1 LCRPDEI
8 KTANTLKFS
17 AFGLNQAIM
26 DGLDAMGFDN
36 ATPVQD
42 QAIPKIM
49 EGRDILAC
57 AQTGTGKTA
66 AFLLPILHRLTE
78 TPSDHIDTLIL
89 EPTRELVMQVDQQ
102 LEGFSYFTPVSAV
115 AVYGG
120 RDGHSMEMEKRALKQ
135 GAPIIVATPGR
146 LIAHID
152 LGYVNF
158 SRLRFLVLDEA
169 DRMLDM
175 GFAPDIMKIVN
186 QLPRKRQ
193 TLLFSATMPPAI
205 RRISKDLLNNPFEI
219 SLAISK
225 PAENIQQIAYAVEDE
240 YKIPLTETL
249 LSAEKNL
256 KRVIIFTSTKIK
268 ARELADRLIRR
279 GLNVMAIH
287 SDLEQA
293 VREER
298 LLAFRNG
305 TLPIVV
311 ATDVLARGIDVK
323 GIDVVINFDVP
334 GDGEDYVHRIGR
346 TARAE
351 ASGVA
356 ITYVNR
362 KDKKRF
368 QRIEELIEA
377 KIELR
382 PLPTDLAPVPV
393 SQKSPSR
400 HGGGKRPFPPKS
412 SDQGAAKNKKRRKY
426 PPKKNNDAP

>member
-1 LCRPDEI
+1 
-8 KTANTLKFS
+8 
-17 AFGLNQAIM
+17 M

-49 EGRDILAC
+49 DGRDILAC

-193 TLLFSATMPPAI
+193 TLLFSATMPPPI
-205 RRISKDLLNNPFEI
+205 RKISKELLQNPFEI

-225 PAENIQQIAYAVEDE
+225 PAENITQIAYAVEDE
-240 YKIPLTETL
+240 YKIPLTEL
-249 LSAEKNL
+249 LLGEEKDL
-256 KRVIIFTSTKIK
+256 KRVIIFISTKIK

-279 GLNVMAIH
+279 GLNAMAIH

-293 VREER
+293 EREER

-305 TLPIVV
+305 TLPVVV

-323 GIDVVINFDVP
+323 GIDIVINFDVP

-362 KDKKRF
+362 KDRKRF
-368 QRIEELIEA
+368 QRIEELIET

-382 PLPTDLAPVPV
+382 PPPAGIPSVPV
-393 SQKSPSR
+393 SGRGPARFGEKKYPPRQKPA
-400 HGGGKRPFPPKS
+400 GE
-412 SDQGAAKNKKRRKY
+412 GANKHKRRKY
-426 PPKKNNDAP
+426 PPRKEQ

>member
-1 LCRPDEI
+1 M
-8 KTANTLKFS
+8 KFS

-49 EGRDILAC
+49 DGRDILAC

-193 TLLFSATMPPAI
+193 TLLFSATMPPPI
-205 RRISKDLLNNPFEI
+205 RKISKELLQNPFEI

-225 PAENIQQIAYAVEDE
+225 PAENITQMAYAVEDE
-240 YKIPLTETL
+240 YKIPLTEL
-249 LSAEKNL
+249 LLGEEKDL
-256 KRVIIFTSTKIK
+256 KRVIIFISTKIK

-279 GLNVMAIH
+279 GLNAMAIH

-293 VREER
+293 EREER

-305 TLPIVV
+305 TLPVVV

-323 GIDVVINFDVP
+323 GIDIVINFDVP

-362 KDKKRF
+362 KDRKRF
-368 QRIEELIEA
+368 QRIEELIET

-382 PLPTDLAPVPV
+382 NPPSDIPSVPV
-393 SQKSPSR
+393 SGRGPARFGEKKYPPRQKPS
-400 HGGGKRPFPPKS
+400 GE
-412 SDQGAAKNKKRRKY
+412 GAKKHKRRKY
-426 PPKKNNDAP
+426 PPKKEQ

>member
-1 LCRPDEI
+1 LSRLDEI

-120 RDGHSMEMEKRALKQ
+120 RDGHSMEMERRALKQ

-152 LGYVNF
+152 LGYVDF
-158 SRLRFLVLDEA
+158 SKLRFLVLDEA

-193 TLLFSATMPPAI
+193 TLLFSATMPPPI
-205 RRISKDLLNNPFEI
+205 RKISKDLLQNPFEI

-225 PAENIQQIAYAVEDE
+225 PAENITQIAYAVEDE
-240 YKIPLTETL
+240 YKIPLTEL
-249 LSAEKNL
+249 LLAEEKDL
-256 KRVIIFTSTKIK
+256 KRVIIFISTKIK

-279 GLNVMAIH
+279 GLNAMAIH

-293 VREER
+293 EREER

-305 TLPIVV
+305 TLPVVV

-323 GIDVVINFDVP
+323 GIDIVINFDVP

-351 ASGVA
+351 AFGIA

-362 KDKKRF
+362 KDRKRF
-368 QRIEELIEA
+368 QRIEELIEK

-382 PLPTDLAPVPV
+382 DPPADIPSVPV
-393 SQKSPSR
+393 SGKDTSR
-400 HGGGKRPFPPKS
+400 FGGKKYPPSQKPS
-412 SDQGAAKNKKRRKY
+412 GEGFKKKKRRKY
-426 PPKKNNDAP
+426 PPKKEQ

>member
-1 LCRPDEI
+1 
-8 KTANTLKFS
+8 
-17 AFGLNQAIM
+17 
-26 DGLDAMGFDN
+26 MGFDN

-78 TPSDHIDTLIL
+78 APSDHIDTLIL

-135 GAPIIVATPGR
+135 GAPIVVATPGR

-193 TLLFSATMPPAI
+193 TLLFSATMPPPI
-205 RRISKDLLNNPFEI
+205 RRISKELLQNPFEI

-225 PAENIQQIAYAVEDE
+225 PAENITQVAYNVEDE
-240 YKIPLTETL
+240 YKISLTETL

-256 KRVIIFTSTKIK
+256 KRVIIFISTKIK

-279 GLNVMAIH
+279 GLNAMAIH

-293 VREER
+293 EREER

-377 KIELR
+377 RIQFR
-382 PLPTDLAPVPV
+382 PVPEDLMPMSV
-393 SQKSPSR
+393 SAKNGPR
-400 HGGGKRPFPPKS
+400 HGGGKKPFPPKPS
-412 SDQGAAKNKKRRKY
+412 GQGADRKKKFRKP
-426 PPKKNNDAP
+426 PPKKES